1 MVPAALFRGVT
12 SSDQNVL
19 VDGAMNAISENAAPN
34 PAYGFRPRV
43 IGAEHNFRLTQDALE
58 YEVGNHK
65 RQILYKDIERV
76 RLSFSPANFSLRRF
90 VTEIWPRE
98 GGKISIVS
106 VSAQNAFNFENRGA
120 AYRAFM
126 IELCRRIGIAQ
137 PGFQIESGMPRWR
150 WLPAAIFAAG
160 TLVALAYLLVRA
172 LFNAEFGFF
181 VFCLIFGALFIS
193 QIGTMLF
200 RNRPRSCGVN
210 SIPAEV
216 LPSL

>member
-1 MVPAALFRGVT
+1 MNTT
-12 SSDQNVL
+12 SEDAV
-19 VDGAMNAISENAAPN
+19 PN

-43 IGAEHNFRLTQDALE
+43 IGAEHSFRLTQDALE
-58 YEVGNHK
+58 FDAAN
-65 RQILYKDIERV
+65 RQRRILYRDIARV

-120 AYRAFM
+120 AYRVF
-126 IELCRRIGIAQ
+126 IVDLCRRIGMAQ
-137 PGFQIESGMPRWR
+137 PKFLIESGMPRWR
-150 WLPAAIFAAG
+150 WFPAVIFAGA
-160 TLVALAYLLVRA
+160 TLIALAFLLVRS
-172 LFNAEFGFF
+172 LFSAEFGFF
-181 VFCLIFGALFIS
+181 VFCLVFGALFVS

-200 RNRPRSCGVN
+200 RNRPRNCESN

-216 LPSL
+216 LPSS